1 MLVLENIALAVLG
14 LLSNK
19 MRAVLTMLGIIIGI
33 GSVIAIVTVGGSLTN
48 SVSSSMQAMG
58 ANNITVGLQQKS
70 EEAEEGSGG
79 AVFGR
84 PGRMRQPEAED
95 LISEE
100 MLEKLREKYPDRI
113 EAYSLSESAGSGK
126 AQLGELYANLNITG
140 VNVEYFKVEELN
152 MLAGRTLNDKDAEK
166 SKHVA
171 VVSDKLVNNL
181 FGGNTKSALGSTID
195 VKINQ
200 KYYTYTI
207 IGVYEYSASSFGFS
221 SDSEE
226 DLTTE
231 LYIPI
236 STAKNQNHS
245 EEGYQQLTILTAA
258 GTDSVSFVEE
268 IESFFDFYYMRNEK
282 FEISAFSMESMIES
296 MTEMLSTISLA
307 ISVIAGISLL
317 VGGIGV
323 MNIMLVSITERTRE
337 IGTRKALGATNGS
350 IRLQFIVESVIICLI
365 GGIIGIILGVIL
377 GRIGAELL
385 GYSASVSVVSI
396 LIAVTFSMVIG
407 VFFGYYPANKA
418 AKMDPIE
425 ALRYE

>member
-268 IESFFDFYYMRNEK
+268 IESFFDFYYARNEK

-396 LIAVTFSMVIG
+396 LVAVTFSMVIG

>member
-396 LIAVTFSMVIG
+396 LVAVTFSMVIG

>member
-337 IGTRKALGATNGS
+337 IGTRKAMGATNGS

-396 LIAVTFSMVIG
+396 LVAVTFSMVIG

>member
-1 MLVLENIALAVLG
+1 MLVLENIALAISG

-19 MRAVLTMLGIIIGI
+19 MRAILTMLGIIIGI
-33 GSVIAIVTVGGSLTN
+33 SSVIAIVTVGDSLTN

-95 LISEE
+95 LITDE
-100 MLEKLREKYPDRI
+100 MLQELRGKYPDQI
-113 EAYSLSESAGSGK
+113 KAYSMSEAVGNGK
-126 AQLGELYANLNITG
+126 AQSGDLYANINITG
-140 VNVEYFKVEELN
+140 VNVEYFEIDELD
-152 MLAGRTLNDKDAEK
+152 MLSGRTLSDKDVEK

-171 VVSDKLVNNL
+171 VVSDKLVNNM
-181 FGGNTKSALGSTID
+181 FDGDISSALGSTID
-195 VKINQ
+195 IKLNS
-200 KYYTYTI
+200 KYDTYTI

-226 DLTTE
+226 DITTE
-231 LYIPI
+231 MYIPI

-245 EEGYQQLTILTAA
+245 EDGYQQFTILTTTE
-258 GTDSVSFVEE
+258 TDSTAFLEQVER
-268 IESFFDFYYMRNEK
+268 FFDFYYSRNEK
-282 FEISAFSMESMIES
+282 FGISAFSMESMIES
-296 MTEMLSTISLA
+296 MTEMVSTISLA

-365 GGIIGIILGVIL
+365 GGIIGIFLGIVL
-377 GRIGAELL
+377 GNIGAKLL
-385 GYSASVSVVSI
+385 GYSASVSFVSI
-396 LIAVTFSMVIG
+396 LVAVTFSMAIG

>member
-258 GTDSVSFVEE
+258 GTDSVAFVEE

-396 LIAVTFSMVIG
+396 LVAVTFSMVIG

>member
-171 VVSDKLVNNL
+171 VVSDKLVNNV

-258 GTDSVSFVEE
+258 GTDSAAFVEE
-268 IESFFDFYYMRNEK
+268 IESFFDFYYARNEK

-396 LIAVTFSMVIG
+396 LVAVTFSMVIG